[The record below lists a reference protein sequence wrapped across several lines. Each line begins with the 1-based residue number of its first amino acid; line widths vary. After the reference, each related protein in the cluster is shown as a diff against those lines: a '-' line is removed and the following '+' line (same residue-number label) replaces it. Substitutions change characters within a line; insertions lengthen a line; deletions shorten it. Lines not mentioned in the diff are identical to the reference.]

1 MIPACRALL
10 SLLLFLP
17 FAAALAAPLSE
28 RSPIRP
34 GAWWDPA
41 RSGSGFELHA
51 VGDQLAAGWFTYE
64 ADGRPVW
71 YTAQGTFT
79 AAGTGEM
86 PLLRHRWSNNGYAG
100 YQAVGSLRL
109 TFRGA
114 ESVTAQWVL
123 GADQGSLALRPFA
136 FSVASPEVDRSGLWF
151 NPTQA
156 GWGLSLNES
165 STVFVATLFAYDAD
179 GQPRWWTGE
188 GTPAAVA
195 LRAYRGACPACP
207 PRAPI
212 AESTARLAVAGDI
225 ERLDITV
232 FEGAPA
238 LAPGLSVRGTSIAQI
253 TRPAAQRIADR
264 TLANFDDD
272 TALRRWLL
280 PALES
285 ASLFGGAIDFSPP
298 PPHVAFSNTNVQE
311 NGVDEAGL
319 VKSDGRFV
327 YTFAHEPTTREALP
341 EVRLLPVTAEGAVVG
356 APRQFPLSFR
366 ETGRWMAEAGLYLD
380 DARLVAITGSRAASY
395 FGAPWIDV
403 DGWRGGSTRVEIFDR
418 SVPDAPR
425 SQWFARFDGH
435 LVASRRI
442 GDRLV
447 VVLRHAAQLPG
458 IYRAPTSEAQRA
470 ANRRLFD
477 ATATIALLPQFAVGY
492 ASPQPLLAA
501 SDILLPPPGSQV
513 PQAQFVTV
521 VAIDLAARRV
531 ESSLAIAGFVD
542 AVYAAPRNLYLA
554 SSRFDSA
561 RIGLPGFSEPPLATT
576 DVHRIAIDG
585 AALRLVGSGSVEG
598 HLGRAPDVAP
608 LRFGEAGEYLRV
620 ATSSGTAWG
629 GVITNRLSVLE
640 PSTVV
645 PGLLR
650 TAAVLPNAAR
660 PQPLGKP
667 GELLYGT
674 RFVGDR
680 LYAVTFDRVDPLY
693 VVDLSN
699 PRDPRI
705 AGAVDLPGFSDWLH
719 PLPGGLLLGVGRD
732 AQTSAQGL
740 TLFQGLQLNLFDVRD
755 AATPRVL
762 QRVLVGKRGSESAL
776 FAHPH
781 AYSEILPAGGNL
793 RFALPARVHDGNVP
807 ESGDGPWAWYP
818 WSFSGLLRYEL
829 QGSGA
834 AARLVALPPLVGDS
848 APGSTP
854 RIARDSSAD
863 PAARGAR
870 SVLFPQGTVYVADG
884 RFMHQRTGGSV
895 EGPL

>member
-1 MIPACRALL
+1 MPRATWILLAVLL
-10 SLLLFLP
+10 SVASV
-17 FAAALAAPLSE
+17 AAASPPLSE
-28 RSPIRP
+28 RSPVRP

-41 RSGSGFELHA
+41 RPGSGFELHA

-64 ADGRPVW
+64 TDGRPVW
-71 YTAQGTFT
+71 YTAQGAFDAT
-79 AAGTGEM
+79 GTGEM
-86 PLLRHRWSNNGYAG
+86 ALLRHAWRDGVYAG
-100 YQAVGSLRL
+100 HQAVGSLRL
-109 TFRGA
+109 GFAGA
-114 ESVTAQWVL
+114 ESITAQWVL
-123 GADQGSLALRPFA
+123 GGDRGNLALRPFV

-151 NPTQA
+151 NPAQS

-188 GTPAAVA
+188 GTPEAVT

-207 PRAPI
+207 ARPAV
-212 AESTARLAVAGDI
+212 ADGSARLSVSGGID
-225 ERLDITV
+225 RL
-232 FEGAPA
+232 ELGARDVSPE
-238 LAPGLSVRGTSIAQI
+238 LAPGLALAAAPIAQI
-253 TRPAAQRIADR
+253 TRPAAQRVADR
-264 TLANFDDD
+264 TLAAFDDE
-272 TALRRWLL
+272 ASLRRWLL

-285 ASLFGGAIDFSPP
+285 APVFGGAIDFSPP

-327 YTFAHEPTTREALP
+327 YTFAHDARTRNALP
-341 EVRLLPVTAEGAVVG
+341 EVRLLPVASAGAAVG
-356 APRQFPLSFR
+356 APRRFPLTYR
-366 ETGRWMAEAGLYLD
+366 ETGQWMAEAGLYLD

-403 DGWRGGSTRVEIFDR
+403 DAWRGGSTRVEIFDR
-418 SVPDAPR
+418 SVLDAPR

-435 LVASRRI
+435 LVSSRRV

-447 VVLRHAAQLPG
+447 LVLRHASQLPG
-458 IYRAPTSEAQRA
+458 IQRAPASEAQRA

-477 ATATIALLPQFAVGY
+477 ATVTVALLPQFAIGY
-492 ASPQPLLAA
+492 AAPQPLLAP

-513 PQAQFVTV
+513 PQAQFTSV

-531 ESSLAIAGFVD
+531 ESALAIAGVVD
-542 AVYAAPRNLYLA
+542 AVYAAPRNIYLA
-554 SSRFDSA
+554 SARFDSA
-561 RIGLPGFSEPPLATT
+561 QLGLPGFSEPPLATT

-585 AALRLVGSGSVEG
+585 AALRVVGSGNIEG

-608 LRFGEAGEYLRV
+608 LRFGESGEYLRV

-629 GVITNRLSVLE
+629 GRVTNRLSVLE
-640 PSTVV
+640 PSALV

-650 TAAVLPNAAR
+650 TVAVLPNARR
-660 PQPLGKP
+660 PEPLGKP

-680 LYAVTFDRVDPLY
+680 LYAVTFERVDPLY
-693 VVDLSN
+693 VVDLAD

-732 AQTSAQGL
+732 ARTSAG
-740 TLFQGLQLNLFDVRD
+740 TTWFQGLQLNLFDVRD
-755 AATPRVL
+755 AARPAVL
-762 QRVLVGKRGSESAL
+762 QQVVVGKRGSESAL
-776 FAHPH
+776 LAHPH
-781 AYSEILPAGGNL
+781 AYSELQPAGGAL
-793 RFALPARVHDGNVP
+793 QLALPARVHDGP
-807 ESGDGPWAWYP
+807 PTSGSGDWASYA
-818 WSFSGLLRYEL
+818 WSWSGLLRYEL
-829 QGSGA
+829 TGSGVG
-834 AARLVALPPLVGDS
+834 ARLRALEPLVAER
-848 APGSTP
+848 APGS
-854 RIARDSSAD
+854 DSRLGDQPWID
-863 PAARGAR
+863 PAADGAR
-870 SVLFPQGTVYVADG
+870 SVLFPQGVVYVGDG
-884 RFMHQRTGGSV
+884 RFWHRRADGAL

>member
-1 MIPACRALL
+1 MNPACRTLL
-10 SLLLFLP
+10 HLVLLLGSG
-17 FAAALAAPLSE
+17 AASAALLSE

-41 RSGSGFELHA
+41 RAGSGFELHA
-51 VGDQLAAGWFTYE
+51 VGDQLSVGWFTYE
-64 ADGRPVW
+64 TDGRPVW
-71 YTAQGTFT
+71 YTAQGTFS
-79 AAGTGEM
+79 ASGTGAM
-86 PLLRHRWSNNGYAG
+86 ALLRHRWTAGTYAG
-100 YQAVGSLRL
+100 HDTVGSVRL
-109 TFRGA
+109 AFTSA
-114 ESVTAQWVL
+114 EAVTAQWTL
-123 GADQGSLALRPFA
+123 GGAEGSLALRPFA

-151 NPTQA
+151 NPAQS

-165 STVFVATLFAYDAD
+165 STVFVATLFAYDAE
-179 GQPRWWTGE
+179 GQPRWWTGQ
-188 GTPAAVA
+188 GTPGAVA
-195 LRAYRGACPACP
+195 LRSYRGACPACP
-207 PRAPI
+207 ASPPAVDGSVQL
-212 AESTARLAVAGDI
+212 ALAGGSERLALSARDVS
-225 ERLDITV
+225 
-232 FEGAPA
+232 PA
-238 LAPGLSVRGTSIAQI
+238 LASGLSLSAAPIVQI
-253 TRPAAQRIADR
+253 TRPSALRVADR
-264 TLANFDDD
+264 TLATFDDE
-272 TALRRWLL
+272 ASLRRWLL

-285 ASLFGGAIDFSPP
+285 APVFGGAIDFSPP
-298 PPHVAFSNTNVQE
+298 PPHVVFSNTNVQE

-319 VKSDGRFV
+319 VKSDGRFI
-327 YTFAHEPTTREALP
+327 YTFAHEPESREALP
-341 EVRLLPVTAEGAVVG
+341 EVRLLPVASEGAVVG
-356 APRQFPLSFR
+356 TPRQFPLTYR
-366 ETGRWMAEAGLYLD
+366 ETGAWMAEAGLYLD
-380 DARLVAITGSRAASY
+380 DTRLVAITGSRAASF

-403 DGWRGGSTRVEIFDR
+403 DAWRGGSTRVEIFDR

-425 SQWFARFDGH
+425 SVWFARFDGH
-435 LVASRRI
+435 LVASRRV

-447 VVLRHAAQLPG
+447 VVLRHAVQLPG
-458 IYRAPTSEAQRA
+458 IYRAPGSETQRA

-477 ATATIALLPQFAVGY
+477 ATATVALLPQHAVGY
-492 ASPQPLLAA
+492 GTPSPLLAA

-513 PQAQFVTV
+513 PQAQFVSV

-531 ESSLAIAGFVD
+531 ASALAIAGVVD

-554 SSRFDSA
+554 SARFDSA
-561 RIGLPGFSEPPLATT
+561 RIGLPGFSDPPVATT

-585 AALRLVGSGSVEG
+585 PALRIVGSGSVEG

-629 GVITNRLSVLE
+629 GVVTNRLSVLE
-640 PSTVV
+640 PSTRV

-660 PQPLGKP
+660 PEPLGKP

-680 LYAVTFDRVDPLY
+680 LYAVTFERVDPLY

-699 PRDPRI
+699 PLDPRI

-732 AQTSAQGL
+732 AQTQFGF

-755 AATPRVL
+755 ASTPRVL
-762 QRVLVGKRGSESAL
+762 QRVLVGKRGSDSAL

-781 AYSEILPAGGNL
+781 AYSEIAPAGGNL
-793 RFALPARVHDGNVP
+793 RFALPARVHDGSVP
-807 ESGDGPWAWYP
+807 ESGEGPWASYP

-829 QGSGA
+829 QGSGD
-834 AARLVALPPLVGDS
+834 AARLVALPALVGDR
-848 APGSTP
+848 APGSSP
-854 RIARDSSAD
+854 RIARDATAD

-884 RFMHQRTGGSV
+884 RFLHQRAGGIM

>member
-1 MIPACRALL
+1 MNPACRTLLYLLL
-10 SLLLFLP
+10 SLSSG
-17 FAAALAAPLSE
+17 AASAATLSE

-41 RSGSGFELHA
+41 RAGSGFELHA
-51 VGDQLAAGWFTYE
+51 VGDQLTAGWFTYDT
-64 ADGRPVW
+64 DGRPVW

-79 AAGTGEM
+79 AGGTGEM
-86 PLLRHRWSNNGYAG
+86 ALLRHRWANGAYAG
-100 YQAVGSLRL
+100 YQSVGSLRL
-109 TFRGA
+109 TFGGA

-151 NPTQA
+151 NPAQS

-165 STVFVATLFAYDAD
+165 SSVFVATLFAYDAD

-188 GTPAAVA
+188 GTPDAVD

-207 PRAPI
+207 ARPSVADG
-212 AESTARLAVAGDI
+212 SARLSLAGGID
-225 ERLDITV
+225 RLDLGV
-232 FEGAPA
+232 REVSPA
-238 LAPGLSVRGTSIAQI
+238 LAAGLALAAAPIAQI
-253 TRPAAQRIADR
+253 TRPAAQRVADR
-264 TLANFDDD
+264 TLAAFDDEA
-272 TALRRWLL
+272 ALRRWLL

-285 ASLFGGAIDFSPP
+285 APVFGGAIDFSPP

-327 YTFAHEPTTREALP
+327 HTFAHDAETREALP
-341 EVRLLPVTAEGAVVG
+341 EVRLLPVASEGAVVG
-356 APRQFPLSFR
+356 APRQFPLTYR
-366 ETGRWMAEAGLYLD
+366 ETGQWMAEAGLYLD

-395 FGAPWIDV
+395 FGAPWTDV
-403 DGWRGGSTRVEIFDR
+403 DAWRGGSTRVEIFDR
-418 SVPDAPR
+418 SVPEAPR

-435 LVASRRI
+435 LVSSRRV

-447 VVLRHAAQLPG
+447 LVLRHATQLPG
-458 IYRAPTSEAQRA
+458 IYRAPGSEAQRA

-477 ATATIALLPQFAVGY
+477 ATATVALLPQFAVGY
-492 ASPQPLLAA
+492 ASPQPLLAP

-513 PQAQFVTV
+513 PQAQFTSV

-531 ESSLAIAGFVD
+531 ESSLSIAGVVD
-542 AVYAAPRNLYLA
+542 AVYTAPRNLYLA

-561 RIGLPGFSEPPLATT
+561 RIGLPGFSEPPVATT

-585 AALRLVGSGSVEG
+585 QALRVVGSGSVEG

-640 PSTVV
+640 PSTRV

-699 PRDPRI
+699 PLDPRI
-705 AGAVDLPGFSDWLH
+705 AGAVELPGFSHWLH

-732 AQTSAQGL
+732 ARSELGF

-762 QRVLVGKRGSESAL
+762 QRVLVGKRGSDSAL

-793 RFALPARVHDGNVP
+793 RFALPARVHDGSVP
-807 ESGDGPWAWYP
+807 ESGEGPWASYP

-829 QGSGA
+829 QGSGD

-854 RIARDSSAD
+854 RIARDATAD

-884 RFMHQRTGGSV
+884 RFLHQRAGGIV